1 MAHKDGHA
9 VQLSL
14 TRVSR
19 DDSGRYTLTASN
31 SSGESRA
38 GYDLR
43 VDSRMSMSDSLS
55 VPTHDDAPHFL
66 RSLADLAVKVG
77 TRTRFL
83 VEIRSPSDLK
93 VGHRTLM
100 FVYLLLRP
108 SPGSYQ
114 HISTYCF

>member
-1 MAHKDGHA
+1 MRKDGHTI
-9 VQLSL
+9 QLSL

-38 GYDLR
+38 GFDLR

-55 VPTHDDAPHFL
+55 VPTHDDAPHIL
-66 RSLADLAVKVG
+66 RTLADLAVKVG

-83 VEIRSPSDLK
+83 VEIRSPTDLK
-93 VGHRTLM
+93 VWYFRGRVSML
-100 FVYLLLRP
+100 VLR
-108 SPGSYQ
+108 
-114 HISTYCF
+114 IIDRKTVAST